1 MKDDDG
7 DVGAGIKSY
16 LATED
21 MVSLKGLS
29 ELRSNGV
36 GSFHFELLMDH
47 PVKGTDKLKSDNEVN
62 LEGFEIEDVDLEWI

>member
-36 GSFHFELLMDH
+36 GSFHFELLRDH
-47 PVKGTDKLKSDNEVN
+47 PVKGY
-62 LEGFEIEDVDLEWI
+62 